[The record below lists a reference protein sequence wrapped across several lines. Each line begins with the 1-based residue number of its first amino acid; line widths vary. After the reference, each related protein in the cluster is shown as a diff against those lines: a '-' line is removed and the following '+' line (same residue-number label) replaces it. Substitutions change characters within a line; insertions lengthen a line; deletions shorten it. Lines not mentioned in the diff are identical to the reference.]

1 VEIEGIPQEEGKAL
15 IAELCAHAQK
25 PQFLYRHSWRPGDAV
40 LWDNRCTQHCATPFD
55 EERYTRRMHRTT
67 LEGEQPLLA
76 DLAA

>member
-1 VEIEGIPQEEGKAL
+1 MADGRML
-15 IAELCAHAQK
+15 IADLCAHAQT
-25 PQFLYRHSWRPGDAV
+25 PEFLYRHRWRSGDAM

-67 LEGEQPLLA
+67 LEGEAPILA